1 MKKINYNLLTFV
13 FLLQT
18 LFVPIS
24 VAGGVL
30 CFSETHVAIE
40 FNKSPATCHDESLSL
55 EKILKLNHQ
64 FHQDICQDIPL
75 LQHEKNLL
83 IKSKKQLKNVF
94 LQKIAASISE
104 AQNFSF
110 VKPWPLTSRLLPP
123 MAHLQSVV
131 LLI

>member
-30 CFSETHVAIE
+30 CLSESHVAIE
-40 FNKSPATCHDESLSL
+40 FNRPADTCHDESLSL
-55 EKILKLNHQ
+55 VKILKQNHQ
-64 FHQDICQDIPL
+64 FHQDFCQDIPL

-104 AQNFSF
+104 ERNFSF
-110 VKPWPLTSRLLPP
+110 VKPWPLTSRILPP